1 MQSGIALLLWLAGG
15 IFIWPM
21 FVMLFAFEEWKQAY
35 RVDLIITTI
44 SRALLP
50 YLSLWLILL
59 LVGWT
64 SILPFLYP
72 VLDSLGI
79 DLQMNSWRSAGL
91 LGALVLQA
99 LDVYL
104 TIVAMRQIGLYYLHF
119 KNRFTFS
126 FE

>member
-1 MQSGIALLLWLAGG
+1 MQSGIALLLWFAGG

-35 RVDLIITTI
+35 RIDLIITTI
-44 SRALLP
+44 CRAALP
-50 YLSLWLILL
+50 YVSLWFILL
-59 LVGWT
+59 LVGAM
-64 SILPFLYP
+64 SILPFLFP
-72 VLDSLGI
+72 VFERLGI
-79 DLQMNSWRSAGL
+79 NINVDLLSGTGFV
-91 LGALVLQA
+91 GAMLMQA

-119 KNRFTFS
+119 RNRFTFG